1 MHITFTD
8 QLIECMWTKFNAV
21 REVFEVSSLAADMDT
36 PMSFS
41 LPELQ
46 QSRNDRVSSFYWMN
60 DFPMVLES

>member
-1 MHITFTD
+1 
-8 QLIECMWTKFNAV
+8 MWTKFNAV